1 LPRFDM
7 LTPFRCDGHAK
18 TPDQKLQ
25 DAAGENDFI
34 GGSDERLQCLIQSCL
49 KIR

>member
-18 TPDQKLQ
+18 TPDQKNHRMPQTKTIL
-25 DAAGENDFI
+25 
-34 GGSDERLQCLIQSCL
+34 
-49 KIR
+49 